1 MRRRSL
7 YTLGVTSFDRHDRL
21 LAIGLSALA
30 GYVDAVGFLATG
42 GFFVSFMSGNS
53 TRLGVGVAELST
65 NAAVAAALIGSFLI
79 GVVAGSLIGRAAGR
93 RRVIILLLLAAL
105 LAGAAVLG
113 DLGALWPAAMLM
125 AAAMGVENIVFADGT
140 EVRIGL
146 TYMTG
151 RLVKIGQLIAVALTG
166 GERWGWV
173 PHLVLWSGLIGGG
186 AVGALAFFAV
196 GGDALWGAVGAAL
209 VIAAIASRPSAVAR

>member
-7 YTLGVTSFDRHDRL
+7 YTLRVTSFDRHDRL

-53 TRLGVGVAELST
+53 TRLGVRVAELSM

-79 GVVAGSLIGRAAGR
+79 GVVAGSLIGRAGLR
-93 RRVIILLLLAAL
+93 RRVIILLLLAVL

-151 RLVKIGQLIAVALTG
+151 RLVKIGQMIAVALTR

-186 AVGALAFFAV
+186 AVGALAFFAI
-196 GGDALWGAVGAAL
+196 GADALWGAVGAAL

>member
-1 MRRRSL
+1 MHA
-7 YTLGVTSFDRHDRL
+7 FDRQDRL
-21 LAIGLSALA
+21 FAIGLSALA

-53 TRLGVGVAELST
+53 TRLGVGIAELSA
-65 NAAVAAALIGSFLI
+65 NAAIAATLIGSFLV
-79 GVVAGSLIGRAAGR
+79 GVVTGSLAGR
-93 RRVIILLLLAAL
+93 RAGDRHREIVPLMLAAL

-113 DLGALWPAAMLM
+113 DFGQVWPAALLM
-125 AAAMGVENIVFADGT
+125 AAAMGIENIFFAEGT

-151 RLVKIGQLIAVALTG
+151 RLVKIGQLLAVALAG

-173 PHLVLWSGLIGGG
+173 PHLLLWSGLLAGG
-186 AVGALAFFAV
+186 AAGAVAFFAI
-196 GGDALWGAVGAAL
+196 GSDALWVAVAAAFGIAL
-209 VIAAIASRPSAVAR
+209 VARRPVAVAGPGPGLD